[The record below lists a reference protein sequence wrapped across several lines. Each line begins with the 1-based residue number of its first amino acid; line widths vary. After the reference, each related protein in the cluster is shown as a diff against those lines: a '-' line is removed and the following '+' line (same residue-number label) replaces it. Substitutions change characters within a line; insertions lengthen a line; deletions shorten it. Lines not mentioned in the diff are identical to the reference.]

1 VKILVTGASGY
12 IGGRLAPALAA
23 QGHSVRA
30 MARDPRK
37 LDWRGWKDI
46 EVVAGDVFDNESL
59 RRAVDGIE
67 VVYYLIHSM
76 ASSGGQFAG
85 KDITAAR
92 NVAHVCAEAGVKRII
107 YLGGL
112 GDPKSFLS
120 KHLRSRLET
129 GNALR
134 MGPVPVTELRAAIIV
149 GSGSASF
156 EIIRDLAR
164 RLPVMVCPR
173 WVRSKCEPISIRQ
186 VLAYLIS
193 VLDESRSIGEI
204 LEVGGGEILSYADLM
219 RQCAEVMGRKIHIL
233 VVPVLTPRL
242 SSYWLNLVTS
252 VPMAIARP
260 LVEGLRNDVIC
271 QDHRIRDWIPV
282 IPMTYREAVCL
293 ALEKDQS
300 RLLESRWTD
309 ATTIPSTSVETLSNR
324 VLEDQRIVRTSA
336 DPAHVF
342 MLIEKIGGNTGWYT
356 GDWAW
361 RLRGALDRFIGGVGM
376 RRGRRDPVRLA
387 VGDPVDF
394 WRVEE
399 FEPRRV
405 LVLRAEMKLPGVAR
419 LQFEVIPQPEG
430 GCILRQTARFWPSGL
445 LGRLY
450 WYALLPVHNL
460 VFGGMVQEIAD
471 QASRISI
478 NKNNTHAPEQEEVSH
493 E

>member
-1 VKILVTGASGY
+1 MKILVTGASGY

-23 QGHSVRA
+23 QGYSVRA

-59 RRAVDGIE
+59 CRAVDRIE

-76 ASSGGQFAG
+76 ASSGSQFAG

-92 NVAHVCAEAGVKRII
+92 NMAQVCAEAGVKRII

-112 GDPKSFLS
+112 GDPKSCLS

-164 RLPVMVCPR
+164 RLPVMACPR
-173 WVRSKCEPISIRQ
+173 WVRSKCEPISIRH
-186 VLAYLIS
+186 VLAYLTG
-193 VLDESRSIGEI
+193 VLDEPRSIGEV
-204 LEVGGGEILSYADLM
+204 LEVGGGEVLSYADLM
-219 RQCAEVMGRKIHIL
+219 RQCAEMMGRKIHIL

-282 IPMTYREAVCL
+282 MPMTYREAVCL

-300 RLLESRWTD
+300 GLVESRWTD
-309 ATTIPSTSVETLSNR
+309 ATTNLSTRVETLPAK
-324 VLEDQRIVRTSA
+324 VFEDQRMVHTSA
-336 DPAHVF
+336 EPAHVF
-342 MLIEKIGGNTGWYT
+342 EVIEKIGGNTGWYS

-361 RLRGALDRFIGGVGM
+361 RLRGALDRMIGGVGM
-376 RRGRRDPVRLA
+376 RRGRRDPIHLV

-399 FEPRRV
+399 FEPEKL

-430 GCILRQTARFWPSGL
+430 GCIFRQTASFWPRGL

-460 VFGGMVQEIAD
+460 VFGGMVKAIVERALR
-471 QASRISI
+471 ASAQSKEPSI
-478 NKNNTHAPEQEEVSH
+478 LDLGEGPP
-493 E
+493 